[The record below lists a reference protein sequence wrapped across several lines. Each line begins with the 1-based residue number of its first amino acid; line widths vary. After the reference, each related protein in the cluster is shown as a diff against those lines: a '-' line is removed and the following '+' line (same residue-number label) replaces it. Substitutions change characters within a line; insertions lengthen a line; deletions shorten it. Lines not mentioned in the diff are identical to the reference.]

1 MVVWL
6 VDYDFPKNPT
16 RYRVRFHRHLKKVI
30 EQLNGGRIKYSSQS
44 VIITDS
50 EELAKAIHEL
60 AKENNARKTTI
71 YSINGGW
78 NEVSKYV
85 EEERARLIPGKAG
98 RNPDTERNGRRKD
111 GYGPNRC
118 DSQR

>member
-1 MVVWL
+1 M
-6 VDYDFPKNPT
+6 
-16 RYRVRFHRHLKKVI
+16 KKVI
-30 EQLNGGRIKYSSQS
+30 EKLNGGKIRYSSQS

-60 AKENNARKTTI
+60 AKENNARRTTL

-85 EEERARLIPGKAG
+85 EEESARLIPGRVG
-98 RNPDTERNGRRKD
+98 RNPDTERNGVRKD
-111 GYGPNRC
+111 GYGPNRR
-118 DSQR
+118 DSHH